1 MINPIRLFK
10 VACLSALVS
19 GCQIGSR
26 IEHGNVAF
34 DVSPDGQKIVFSAAD
49 NDLYLLNLTT
59 NVVEPLTHS
68 PITESGPSFSPD
80 GKSVLYS
87 ADAPNGK
94 GQALYRLTLKD
105 KVAQRLTT
113 DTTVSDMNPAFSAD
127 GTKITFARAH
137 WYREYSMGGMV
148 WRDWDAYVMNADGTG
163 VARLTTKKYYGMS
176 SPGFTRDSKAVIYS
190 GDAAYPDA
198 EKASDTLRTLLQ
210 VSVENPG
217 EPIVLLPMPKRPK
230 PGKSQGAMGSDPDL
244 ATDGTRIAFISDKTE
259 PFSYD
264 VCTVKS
270 DGSDWVSLKVTRTS
284 GYNQQP
290 RYLPD
295 GKSVLYLA
303 GTEYNAG
310 NRPIFSLWQVN
321 TDGSKAHQV
330 ADSGLFTAPLTWQ
343 PKPQGT

>member
-1 MINPIRLFK
+1 MLNPIRL
-10 VACLSALVS
+10 LSAGCLCVVMS
-19 GCQIGSR
+19 GCVVGSR
-26 IEHGNVAF
+26 VEHRNVAF
-34 DVSPDGQKIVFSAAD
+34 DVSPDGEKIVFSAAD
-49 NDLYLLNLTT
+49 NDLYTLNLKT
-59 NVVEPLTHS
+59 NQVEPLTQT

-87 ADAPNGK
+87 VDAPNGK
-94 GQALYRLTLKD
+94 GQALYRLTLND
-105 KVAQRLTT
+105 KALQRLTT
-113 DTTVSDMNPAFSAD
+113 DTTVSDCDPAFSAD

-148 WRDWDAYVMNADGTG
+148 WRDWDVYVMNADGTE
-163 VARLTTKKYYGMS
+163 VKRLTTKKYYGMS
-176 SPGFTRDSKAVIYS
+176 SPNFTRDSKAIVYS

-217 EPIVLLPMPKRPK
+217 EPTVLLPLPKRPK

-270 DGSDWVSLKVTRTS
+270 DGSDWVSLKVTSTS

-303 GTEYNAG
+303 GTESNAG
-310 NRPIFSLWQVN
+310 SRPIFSLWQVN
-321 TDGSKAHQV
+321 TDGGNAHQV
-330 ADSGLFTAPLTWQ
+330 ADSSLFTAPLNWK
-343 PKPQGT
+343 PKPAL